1 MFLSLLQDTEK
12 EDFLNLIINVAEV
25 DGKFTDAEKNQIN
38 AYALE
43 MGLHIQDKT
52 AYNKSTDD
60 LLENFTKSSIEVKKA
75 VFVEIIALMLVDGM
89 QDEESEMLKNMQ
101 AKFGFDT
108 TYTNDVIAWYK
119 QMLPLYRKGFEL
131 VGIGGTK

>member
-25 DGKFTDAEKNQIN
+25 DGEFTDAEKNQIN
-38 AYALE
+38 AYVLE
-43 MGLHIQDKT
+43 MGLKLQNKESYSKT
-52 AYNKSTDD
+52 TEA
-60 LLENFTKSSIEVKKA
+60 LLENFTKSSTEVKKA

-101 AKFGFDT
+101 EQFGFDT
-108 TYTNDVIAWYK
+108 AYTNDVIAWYK
-119 QMLPLYRKGFEL
+119 QMLPLYKKGFEL
-131 VGIGGTK
+131 VGIGASK